1 MTKLILSATVP
12 LVVGPIT
19 FVVMQGLKGL
29 SATVDALP
37 PIAKRF
43 AVAAIAVVLTV
54 ASHLSGVEVACD
66 PNGVQDCLSTLD
78 TDAVKGMVAAA
89 IAYAL
94 HLAKQK
100 RA

>member
-66 PNGVQDCLSTLD
+66 PNAAQDCLSTLD